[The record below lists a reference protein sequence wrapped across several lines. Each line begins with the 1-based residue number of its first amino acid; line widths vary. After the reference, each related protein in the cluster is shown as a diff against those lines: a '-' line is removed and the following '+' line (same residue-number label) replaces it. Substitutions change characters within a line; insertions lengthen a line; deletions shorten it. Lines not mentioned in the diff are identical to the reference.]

1 MIYGR
6 CDEDLGAPYQPF
18 AEALRSLVPCLGA
31 GKLRGL
37 RGVEALL
44 TLVPGLTD
52 VLPDLPSPTR
62 ADPDTERYALF
73 DAVVAVL
80 GLASTSA
87 PVVLILD
94 DLHWAAKP
102 TLLLLRHLLRF
113 GEQARVQIIGTY
125 RSTDLDRSH
134 PLAAMLA
141 DLHRDGTATRI
152 QLSGLDENDVTAY
165 VAEAG
170 YHDEELA
177 RALAS
182 VTGGNPFFLIE
193 ALRHVDESGGQWDPS
208 TLPQGVREA
217 VSRRLSRLPAET
229 NKALA
234 AAAVVGSR
242 FALELVEHVVGDDLV
257 DAFDEACK
265 AGIVIEE
272 PGGRYRFNHAL
283 VRQSLLAELPSVR
296 RMRLHQRIATTLEDQ
311 PGADDELL
319 GRTGAPLLRMCV
331 GGKRGQGRRV
341 LPPRRRSGDGP
352 AGLRRRRR
360 PLRPGPARAGGDR
373 RRAARPRRA
382 DRRAAGRALRGP
394 AGRG

>member
-18 AEALRSLVPCLGA
+18 AEALRSLVPCLGESR
-31 GKLRGL
+31 LRGL

-44 TLVPGLTD
+44 PLTPGLTD
-52 VLPDLPSPTR
+52 VLPDLATPTR

-73 DAVVAVL
+73 DAVVALLEV
-80 GLASTSA
+80 ASTSA

-94 DLHWAAKP
+94 DLHWAAKS

-113 GEQARVQIIGTY
+113 GERARVQIVGTY

-141 DLHRDGTATRI
+141 DLHRDGTAERL
-152 QLSGLDENDVTAY
+152 QLSGLDEDDVTTY

-170 YHDEELA
+170 YDDEELA

-193 ALRHVDESGGQWDPS
+193 ALRHVDESGGVWDQS

-217 VSRRLSRLPAET
+217 VSRRLTRLPVET

-242 FALELVEHVVGDDLV
+242 FAVELVESVTDQDLV

-265 AGIVIEE
+265 AGIVVEE
-272 PGGRYRFNHAL
+272 PGGHYRFNHAL

-296 RMRLHQRIATTLEDQ
+296 RMRLHQRIA
-311 PGADDELL
+311 DD
-319 GRTGAPLLRMCV
+319 V
-331 GGKRGQGRRV
+331 GERA
-341 LPPRRRSGDGP
+341 RRR
-352 AGLRRRRR
+352 
-360 PLRPGPARAGGDR
+360 
-373 RRAARPRRA
+373 
-382 DRRAAGRALRGP
+382 
-394 AGRG
+394 